1 VQALIRTLFDILT
14 IRKGPDSIPYSWLL
28 LYAAV
33 LLWFL
38 PLLTASVLVPNF
50 RGAVVAVAVASWIVS
65 LVCYALVI
73 VLAGFKN
80 RLLQALTAI
89 IGCGALIFLGQV
101 AGLIFLTP
109 FLGAALAQLFIYLL
123 LAWSVR
129 VKGHIIARTIDCEWY
144 LGILIAIS
152 VFVLQY
158 AFSKVVTP
166 TI

>member
-1 VQALIRTLFDILT
+1 MQALIRTLFDILT

-50 RGAVVAVAVASWIVS
+50 KGAVVAVAVASWIVS

-89 IGCGALIFLGQV
+89 VGCGALIFLAQV
-101 AGLIFLTP
+101 AGLVFLTP
-109 FLGAALAQLFIYLL
+109 FLGDLFAQIFIYLL
-123 LAWSVR
+123 LFWSVH
-129 VKGHIIARTIDCEWY
+129 VKGHIIARTIDREWY
-144 LGILIAIS
+144 FGFLIAIG

-158 AFSKVVTP
+158 AFSTAITP
-166 TI
+166 AS